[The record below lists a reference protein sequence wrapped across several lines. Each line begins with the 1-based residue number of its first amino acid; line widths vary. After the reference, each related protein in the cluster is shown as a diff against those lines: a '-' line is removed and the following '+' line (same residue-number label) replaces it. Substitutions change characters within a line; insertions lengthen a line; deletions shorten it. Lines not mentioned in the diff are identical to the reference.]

1 MQYSAFTSIFK
12 VFVDAAD
19 KDSLQEIGNLLSTVL
34 VENSVLQ
41 SSPNSFDSLLS
52 SFEESEQLASQL
64 AFFDNCVC
72 RSAKKPVHYQDLIR
86 SMSAEVSPV
95 SALFAAIS
103 EQWPFVVKSGDV
115 AAETAIGSWITRA
128 LGKFKRAGEDTK
140 VLKSVRD
147 SCMEATE
154 NKKVKSLLKKAM
166 KSAEEPDDEDAIT
179 KKQSKSTREASQ
191 TSGGQEQKT
200 DLEDIFGVLP
210 TEGITHNAL
219 QRWEKEDL
227 EVSVEQGRVAE
238 LMLCLCSEHEE
249 VRRQAST
256 NLSRFMMK
264 LKDSKYVEWRSVYI
278 LTGELLETV
287 RQLGLEAPVPWIVG
301 ECASSCLSVLTN
313 PMHKLYGKVN
323 KFLQKAPYWEVEK
336 IATYWVDKILL
347 HEPELDDG
355 YFEEINWLL
364 DLFVKGLRTGAVR
377 LPSFF
382 SLFYLTYNC

>member
-1 MQYSAFTSIFK
+1 MPHSAFTSIFK

-19 KDSLQEIGNLLSTVL
+19 KDSLQEIGNLLSMVL

-41 SSPNSFDSLLS
+41 SSPNSFSSLLS
-52 SFEESEQLASQL
+52 SFEKSEQLHNQL

-72 RSAKKPVHYQDLIR
+72 RLAKKPVHYQDLVG
-86 SMSAEVSPV
+86 SMSAEVGSI

-103 EQWPFVVKSGDV
+103 EQWPFVIKSGDA
-115 AAETAIGSWITRA
+115 AAEYAVGSWIARA
-128 LGKFKRAGEDTK
+128 LGIFKQAGEDIN

-147 SCMEATE
+147 GCMEATE
-154 NKKVKSLLKKAM
+154 NKKVKSLLKKAF
-166 KSAEEPDDEDAIT
+166 KSAETADDEDAAT
-179 KKQSKSTREASQ
+179 KKQSKPAREASQ
-191 TSGGQEQKT
+191 SLPGQEQKT
-200 DLEDIFGVLP
+200 DLEDIFGALL
-210 TEGITHNAL
+210 TEGTTHNAL

-227 EVSVEQGRVAE
+227 EVSVEQGRIAE

-249 VRRQAST
+249 VRRQAFT
-256 NLSRFMMK
+256 NLSRFIMK
-264 LKDSKYVEWRSVYI
+264 LKDSKYVEWRSVYL

-336 IATYWVDKILL
+336 IATYWVDKVLL

-364 DLFVKGLRTGAVR
+364 DLFVKGLRTGAVC
-377 LPSFF
+377 LPSSFP
-382 SLFYLTYNC
+382 LFADR

>member
-1 MQYSAFTSIFK
+1 MPHSAFTSIFK

-19 KDSLQEIGNLLSTVL
+19 KDSLQEIGNLLSMVL

-41 SSPNSFDSLLS
+41 SSPNSFSSLLS
-52 SFEESEQLASQL
+52 SFEKSEQLPNQL
-64 AFFDNCVC
+64 AFFDNCIC
-72 RSAKKPVHYQDLIR
+72 RLAKKPVHYQDLIG
-86 SMSAEVSPV
+86 SMSAEAGSV

-103 EQWPFVVKSGDV
+103 EQWPFVIKSGD
-115 AAETAIGSWITRA
+115 AATEYAVGSWIARA
-128 LGKFKRAGEDTK
+128 LGKFKQAGEDTK
-140 VLKSVRD
+140 VLESVRD

-154 NKKVKSLLKKAM
+154 NKKVKSLLKKAL
-166 KSAEEPDDEDAIT
+166 KSAEEADDEDAAT
-179 KKQSKSTREASQ
+179 KKQSKPAREASQ
-191 TSGGQEQKT
+191 SLPGQEQKT
-200 DLEDIFGVLP
+200 DLEDIFGALP
-210 TEGITHNAL
+210 TEGTTHNAL

-227 EVSVEQGRVAE
+227 EVSVEQGRIAE

-249 VRRQAST
+249 VRRQAFT
-256 NLSRFMMK
+256 NLSRFIMK
-264 LKDSKYVEWRSVYI
+264 LKDSKYVEWRSVYL

-287 RQLGLEAPVPWIVG
+287 RQLGLKAPVPWIVG

-323 KFLQKAPYWEVEK
+323 KFLQKAPYWEMEK

-364 DLFVKGLRTGAVR
+364 DLFVKGLRTGAVC
-377 LPSFF
+377 LPSFPHF
-382 SLFYLTYNC
+382 VYL